1 MMYQA
6 FDTISRIRNAL
17 KQPLMVLACLMLAL
31 LSGCQTIAP
40 SASGSD
46 APSSDQ
52 AQNIL
57 IVNSNLSI
65 ERYRVAEQAF
75 RETLTKTQ
83 GKQPNVFSADL
94 STENNPIPLLQ
105 DTLNHGSYDRI
116 YCIGAKALGSI
127 DYINPKQPVVFSS
140 VLNWQRFQNQSG
152 ISGVAS
158 DIAVASQF
166 TILKHFFPDVQ
177 SVGVIYSQSNQGLIK
192 QAQQAANA
200 VDLKLELIKIDSP
213 THALDDLQELASG
226 VDVLWLLPD
235 PLVISSTD
243 QAKALFTQADQLK
256 LPIFTTNRLF
266 KALGAT
272 LTISADLPTVGR
284 QAAMLMQTAKHLP
297 EDTIHYPVG
306 SHITLNLK
314 KVAQYKLELNYQA
327 LDSVNELQE

>member
-1 MMYQA
+1 MKYQA
-6 FDTISRIRNAL
+6 LDTISRTRNAL
-17 KQPLMVLACLMLAL
+17 KHSLTAFACLMLAML
-31 LSGCQTIAP
+31 TGCQTITP
-40 SASGSD
+40 SASTSNN
-46 APSSDQ
+46 PISTQ

-75 RETLTKTQ
+75 RETLAKA
-83 GKQPNVFSADL
+83 KENQPKLDFVDL
-94 STENNPIPLLQ
+94 SAVNNPIPLLQ

-152 ISGVAS
+152 VSGVAS

-166 TILKHFFPDVQ
+166 TILKHVFPNVQ

-192 QAQQAANA
+192 QAQQAAEA
-200 VDLKLELIKIDSP
+200 VDLRLELVKIDSP
-213 THALDDLQELASG
+213 NHALEDLQELANS

-235 PLVISSTD
+235 PLVISSTS

-284 QAAMLMQTAKHLP
+284 QAAMLMNTTKHRP

-306 SHITLNLK
+306 SHITLNLN
-314 KVAQYKLELNYQA
+314 KVEQYKLELNYQA